1 MQHRTAQGELIQNH
15 RRCKLSYLE
24 LKIQVNTFYHYAKSA
39 IEGHWINL
47 SPNDE
52 IVNEI
57 IIRLF
62 FGNEDKFYTT
72 A

>member
-1 MQHRTAQGELIQNH
+1 M
-15 RRCKLSYLE
+15 
-24 LKIQVNTFYHYAKSA
+24 
-39 IEGHWINL
+39 IEGYWINL
-47 SPNDE
+47 LLNDE

-62 FGNEDKFYTT
+62 FGNEDKFYII